1 MIMKRNI
8 TNIAV
13 IAAMLLAGGSR
24 AYAQASMEN
33 PSQYMAIQ
41 LGNDSIN
48 TKVSS
53 QSTAM
58 RKTALMQNAIGAE
71 FLQMKSW
78 EQKYNAY
85 LKDARGYAEALKA
98 GSNLYAEGVSMLLN
112 FNSLKNAI
120 KENPEG
126 IAATM
131 SMNNLYAEAVAASIG
146 VYDCLQNTIAAG
158 GKLNMLTGS
167 ERTELLWSLNQAMAD
182 FNRKI
187 RSLALSIAFYN
198 LTDVWKRATAGMLDL
213 DRGRIANDAF
223 DRWKRA
229 QRAAQIVNSH

>member
-1 MIMKRNI
+1 
-8 TNIAV
+8 
-13 IAAMLLAGGSR
+13 
-24 AYAQASMEN
+24 
-33 PSQYMAIQ
+33 
-41 LGNDSIN
+41 
-48 TKVSS
+48 
-53 QSTAM
+53 
-58 RKTALMQNAIGAE
+58 
-71 FLQMKSW
+71 
-78 EQKYNAY
+78 
-85 LKDARGYAEALKA
+85 
-98 GSNLYAEGVSMLLN
+98 
-112 FNSLKNAI
+112 
-120 KENPEG
+120 
-126 IAATM
+126 M